1 MRRVTSAKLSVRGT
15 WTAHSRPKLGFR
27 RERKAPGQRC
37 LGCLDLC
44 SPEPDLNK
52 VTEIVSAQNVCE
64 LSLLLADSSHE
75 PNISQNINLAM
86 LPSCHLKGLIRNM
99 YNTNA
104 SASANR
110 PMVAPACHLAGGCM
124 CSSAI
129 MKGTVKYL
137 HTDGRNSSLILASLH
152 GQRAGMA
159 AHAQVQDILHV
170 FPQVCPPSRGLP
182 LSVSR
187 WIVHMRHDST

>member
-1 MRRVTSAKLSVRGT
+1 M
-15 WTAHSRPKLGFR
+15 
-27 RERKAPGQRC
+27 
-37 LGCLDLC
+37 
-44 SPEPDLNK
+44 
-52 VTEIVSAQNVCE
+52 
-64 LSLLLADSSHE
+64 
-75 PNISQNINLAM
+75 NLAM

-99 YNTNA
+99 YSKNA

-110 PMVAPACHLAGGCM
+110 PMVAPTRHLAGGFM

-137 HTDGRNSSLILASLH
+137 HTGGRNSSWILASLH
-152 GQRAGMA
+152 GQRTGMP

-170 FPQVCPPSRGLP
+170 FPQVCPPSRGLL

-187 WIVHMRHDST
+187 